1 MANLTGNLKDSVT
14 ATFPREF
21 DIPNAMTLGEIYD
34 RLNERASAFQMP
46 FSVKGGVPGERIVF
60 AKEPNL
66 DVTIW
71 LHVKNGTHIKITPVT
86 QSSSATINGIDVGK
100 NSVMRKGI
108 KGVASRPMLQ
118 GQYIDGV
125 TDTIKKILAD
135 EAVADYVPE
144 SLYEIVDYIVTSIY
158 NGGRVALTVSIL
170 LTLWSASACMKALLR
185 GMDSVYDAERREDY
199 IRFSLR
205 ACFYMVIFVFIL
217 LLSFFVMVYG
227 GQILDMIEDSMPANH
242 SLDFLF
248 TLAKHLRFLIILALL
263 AMVFSLLYKWMP
275 AKNLKYR
282 RQLPG
287 AVFSAVV
294 WAAFSFI
301 FSFYV
306 SLSDKFGAYGY
317 IGTIM
322 VAMIWIFYCFYFLL
336 MGGFINH
343 YIEMKRAG
351 PEK

>member
-34 RLNERASAFQMP
+34 RLNERAAAFQMP

-125 TDTIKKILAD
+125 TDTIKKILAG
-135 EAVADYVPE
+135 EAVADYVAPA
-144 SLYEIVDYIVTSIY
+144 VVPGADKP
-158 NGGRVALTVSIL
+158 NVSTAVPVL
-170 LTLWSASACMKALLR
+170 L
-185 GMDSVYDAERREDY
+185 
-199 IRFSLR
+199 
-205 ACFYMVIFVFIL
+205 
-217 LLSFFVMVYG
+217 
-227 GQILDMIEDSMPANH
+227 N
-242 SLDFLF
+242 LF
-248 TLAKHLRFLIILALL
+248 TGGLFGIGWLVDLIKIATGK
-263 AMVFSLLYKWMP
+263 FTD
-275 AKNLKYR
+275 KNGNVIQK
-282 RQLPG
+282 
-287 AVFSAVV
+287 S
-294 WAAFSFI
+294 
-301 FSFYV
+301 
-306 SLSDKFGAYGY
+306 
-317 IGTIM
+317 
-322 VAMIWIFYCFYFLL
+322 
-336 MGGFINH
+336 
-343 YIEMKRAG
+343 
-351 PEK
+351 